1 MLLALVLCAGLPLG
15 EAGGGPKRDMT
26 AYCGGKNLTR
36 MLLQSCTF
44 HDPILNIVKWL
55 GGDGVDVM

>member
-26 AYCGGKNLTR
+26 AYCGGKSMTSAQLHVA
-36 MLLQSCTF
+36 L
-44 HDPILNIVKWL
+44 HDPIIVERL
-55 GGDGVDVM
+55 GGDGVHVM